1 MFKAYDLR
9 GKVPDIT
16 KEVFYNVGY
25 AFVKEV
31 LIKENLSLDV
41 IVGYDTREYSEY
53 FSRYVV
59 KGIND
64 AGGKAHL
71 IGLSSTDF
79 VYAASVAKNLPAIE
93 LTASHNPREY
103 HGVKIVKKAPTMVGI
118 NSGLALIRDYVT
130 SELEKGEIME
140 ELDVVEI
147 NEELRLEVKNSFVSV
162 IKEVGN
168 SDKINNILASKTD
181 KLRVV
186 VDCGNGAGG
195 VFMPWI
201 ESIYE
206 NIEFIRMYYEPDGT
220 FPNHPADP
228 QNYDNLQDLI
238 KTIKH
243 HGADFGV
250 AFDGDADRCAL
261 VDENGTVIPGD
272 YLVSAFAANLLD
284 EYKVNKDFQS
294 KYSPIIVSIEP
305 NSRCVFE
312 TVGEH
317 AGVGVICKQGHTFVK
332 DKMLEFNSIYGGEY
346 SNHHYFGAL
355 KGMDSGALPVSL
367 FIKLLVESENK
378 ASKMFERYSSY
389 YYVSELVNITIPEG
403 QTFENWKETIKL
415 NYPEAVFS
423 YLDGISVYFST
434 WKFCMRSSN
443 TEPVVRLILETRGE
457 DKRDQRLAEINK
469 VLGL

>member
-9 GKVPDIT
+9 GKIPEIT
-16 KEVFYNVGY
+16 KEVFYHVGY
-25 AFVKEV
+25 SFVTEV
-31 LIKENLSLDV
+31 LKKENLPLEV
-41 IVGYDTREYSEY
+41 VVGFDTREYSEY

-79 VYAASVAKNLPAIE
+79 VYAASVEKNLPAIQ

-103 HGVKIVKKAPTMVGI
+103 HGVKIVKKAPSMVGI
-118 NSGLALIRDYVT
+118 NSGLAQIRDYVV
-130 SELEKGEIME
+130 SKIENGEIME
-140 ELDVVEI
+140 ELAQTPVDENLRNEI
-147 NEELRLEVKNSFVSV
+147 KESFIKI

-168 SDKINNILASKTD
+168 TDQINQILSKKEN

-201 ESIYE
+201 EAMYPE
-206 NIEFIRMYYEPDGT
+206 IEFIRMYYEPDGT

-228 QNYDNLQDLI
+228 QNYDNLKDLI
-238 KTIKH
+238 NTISH

-261 VDENGTVIPGD
+261 VDQNGDVIPGD
-272 YLVSAFAANLLD
+272 YLVSAFAANLLN
-284 EYKVNKDFQS
+284 EYNSNQDFQS
-294 KYSPIIVSIEP
+294 KYKPVIVSIEP

-312 TVGEH
+312 TIGEN
-317 AGVGVICKQGHTFVK
+317 AGIGAICKQGHTYVK
-332 DKMLEFNSIYGGEY
+332 DKMLEFNAIYGGEY
-346 SNHHYFGAL
+346 SNHHYFGVL
-355 KGMDSGALPVSL
+355 KGMDSGALPVAL
-367 FIKLLVESENK
+367 FIKLLVESNQS
-378 ASKMFERYSSY
+378 ASKMFEKYSSY
-389 YYVSELVNITIPEG
+389 YFVSELINITIPEN
-403 QTFENWKETIKL
+403 QSFDSWKTILK
-415 NYPEAVFS
+415 NHYREGSFS
-423 YLDGISVYFST
+423 YLDGISVYFNS
-434 WKFCMRSSN
+434 WKFSMRSSN
-443 TEPVVRLILETRGE
+443 TEPVVRLILETRVE
-457 DKRDQRLAEINK
+457 DLREKRLQELMQ